1 MAAPEPVTPLESRPV
16 ELPFWLSAP
25 SYWQPE
31 HVVTS
36 AWLTHAPFAFWLVD
50 VLRPS
55 SIAELGTHMGFSCFV
70 FAEAAQR
77 LGLGTTIAA
86 CDSWEGD
93 DHAGYYGDEVYHA
106 VQSIVEQ
113 DYADSVRMI
122 RGYFE
127 DSRPGF
133 AEASVD
139 LLHIDGRHGY
149 EDVRADYTAWRSTVR
164 DGGVIL
170 FHDIAEHQE
179 GFGVWRLWDELRME
193 HPTFTFEHGHGLG
206 VLGVGEVEDDRLRAL
221 FAADDVTADTIRAD
235 YIRLGDVV
243 ARQSRLEAMPAE
255 VASLH
260 DTVANLSA
268 EIDRLAAAE
277 RALSD
282 KLRAV
287 HTSTSWRVTR
297 PLRAVGRLRRR
308 HDR

>member
-77 LGLGTTIAA
+77 LGLGTKIAA

-221 FAADDVTADTIRAD
+221 FAADDATADTIRAD

-268 EIDRLAAAE
+268 EIDRLAAVE

-297 PLRAVGRLRRR
+297 PLRAAGRLRRR